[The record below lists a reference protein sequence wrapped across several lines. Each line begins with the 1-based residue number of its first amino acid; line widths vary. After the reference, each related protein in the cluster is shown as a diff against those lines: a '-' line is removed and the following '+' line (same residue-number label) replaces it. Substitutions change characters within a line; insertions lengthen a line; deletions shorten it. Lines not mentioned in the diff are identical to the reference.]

1 MLDSYAVLAYLF
13 GEPGDSVVA
22 DVLEKAA
29 SSSRK
34 ALIAAPNWA
43 EVCYQVER
51 KIGSRRWASTRE
63 KLLALPIEI
72 VPADQAAA
80 EAAGAIKASKKMSL
94 ADCFAAALAARVKGD
109 LLTGDPEFLEVEGS
123 IKIVWLRPRAGR

>member
-1 MLDSYAVLAYLF
+1 MLAYLF

-22 DVLEKAA
+22 AALEKAA
-29 SSSRK
+29 SSSKK

-51 KIGSRRWASTRE
+51 KIGKRRWTSTRE

-72 VPADQAAA
+72 VPADQDAA

-94 ADCFAAALAARVKGD
+94 ADCFAAALAARVKGE
-109 LLTGDPEFLEVEGS
+109 LLTGDPEFHEVEDT
-123 IKIVWLRPRAGR
+123 IRVIWLSQKQPKAGA

>member
-1 MLDSYAVLAYLF
+1 MLAYLF
-13 GEPGDSVVA
+13 GESGDSVVA
-22 DVLEKAA
+22 DALEKAA
-29 SSSRK
+29 TSSRK

-51 KIGSRRWASTRE
+51 KVGTRRWESTRE

-72 VPADQAAA
+72 VPADQGAA

-94 ADCFAAALAARVKGD
+94 ADCFAAALAAKVKGE
-109 LLTGDPEFLEVEGS
+109 LLTGDPEFREVQDT
-123 IKIVWLRPRAGR
+123 IKIVWLGPRRGG